1 VSKVLRRAKGTPKRT
16 RAEDPAIMA
25 VLDQISVLTPSERQ
39 LKGLLQHLL
48 GQEQLELEEGVDLE
62 QLCIRLGEAVGEAR
76 TAKGRARIISA
87 WLLDQDEVVD
97 LYLDDDELAR
107 VIANR

>member
-1 VSKVLRRAKGTPKRT
+1 MSKVLRRAKGTPKRT
-16 RAEDPAIMA
+16 REEDPAISA
-25 VLDQISVLTPSERQ
+25 VLDQISVLTPTERQ
-39 LKGLLQHLL
+39 LRGLLQQLL
-48 GQEQLELEEGVDLE
+48 EQEQLELEDKVDLD
-62 QLCIRLGEAVGEAR
+62 QLCIRLAETLGEAR

-87 WLLDQDEVVD
+87 WLLEQDEVVD